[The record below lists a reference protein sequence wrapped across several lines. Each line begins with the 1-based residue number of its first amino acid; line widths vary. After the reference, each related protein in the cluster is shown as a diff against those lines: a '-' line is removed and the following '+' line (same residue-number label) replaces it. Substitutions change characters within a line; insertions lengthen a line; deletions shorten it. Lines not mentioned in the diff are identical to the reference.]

1 MKITPNVVLASTIGV
16 VGLSTSLL
24 PFVRGYGTV
33 LFQIVVLGAWRIVAG
48 LTSGEFADHHHG
60 PVWVTALLLNMV
72 AFSVPAIAAWLF
84 LRRRVPVLCSLVVSC
99 WCLFYLASLFILFRA
114 TDGP

>member
-1 MKITPNVVLASTIGV
+1 MKITPNAVLVSTTSI

-24 PFVRGYGTV
+24 PSITGYGTV
-33 LFQIVVLGAWRIVAG
+33 LFQIIVLGAWRIVAG

-60 PVWVTALLLNMV
+60 PVWFTALLLNLAV
-72 AFSVPAIAAWLF
+72 FLVPAIAGWLL
-84 LRRRVPVLCSLVVSC
+84 LRRRVPALCSVVVSC